1 MNSPISVLKKQAL
14 VAFKIYLFFN
24 LSYRRRYQS
33 GLQPAPEPKQEMLPS
48 AKRKWQFP
56 WHLRPI
62 AHTQHTT
69 DYDQRILSAHFALSI
84 STPVFFF
91 RFQDK
96 TPASQLHSPVGTTIA
111 FLHLFYIQCFLNVG
125 LIETLFSFVL
135 FVFYPSV
142 TSTGWRYH

>member
-24 LSYRRRYQS
+24 LRYRRRYQS

-69 DYDQRILSAHFALSI
+69 DYDQRILSAHFAFSI
-84 STPVFFF
+84 SSPVFFF
-91 RFQDK
+91 
-96 TPASQLHSPVGTTIA
+96 
-111 FLHLFYIQCFLNVG
+111 
-125 LIETLFSFVL
+125 L
-135 FVFYPSV
+135 FVFRIRHRPLSYIPPSAPLLHFYIH
-142 TSTGWRYH
+142 STFNAFWTLATLFYKHYFPLSLAPIPAKIN